1 MNGYGD
7 LQRALVASRQAE
19 LRHEADTTRLA
30 ADATF
35 AASAERTRHAEA
47 GDTEG
52 HMVGAPRTMTAAPAA
67 RATGQ
72 SAAAA
77 PTRSTCDSA
86 AACNERTLAA

>member
-7 LQRALVASRQAE
+7 LQRVLVASRQAE

-35 AASAERTRHAEA
+35 AASAERTRQAET

-52 HMVGAPRTMTAAPAA
+52 HMVGAPRAMAATSTAKTVAQSTGTAA
-67 RATGQ
+67 
-72 SAAAA
+72 
-77 PTRSTCDSA
+77 RSSCDSA
-86 AACNERTLAA
+86 GACTERTLAA